1 MASQDK
7 SHGYLGVL
15 ISNRAWRAIIK
26 EKPHYRLQQL
36 AEANKRVNLKMYLF
50 SIKQVDL
57 KTQTIIGYYFD
68 TKDGLWKIDMFP
80 YPDVLYRRGGPPK
93 RYKHDYTTFLNQ
105 CEKRQTLY
113 LNPSTLGNWEIYN
126 YFGTVERLQPYL
138 METLLYKE
146 PEDLFRMLEKH
157 KTIYLKGVTGRK
169 GQQVVRVETLPD
181 YQYACKF
188 FDHIKNSVNLTTYE
202 TMDDMLPFIQSFYKG
217 KEFMVQEAID
227 LLEVKGRRL
236 DLRAELQRNRKGEI
250 EISGISARMSQKNS
264 PITIHSQAFPLNKLL
279 EMLDISLKRKS
290 EIKKEIDRFLIVVY
304 EDTEKKYG
312 KFAEIGIDF
321 ALTKNLQI
329 KFIECNSQS
338 AKVSLIK
345 AYGEKTLNRAL
356 SNILFYARYLLNEKL
371 EEKGLTEAAE
381 TIEEQQ
387 DTFPDIKGEDQTSG
401 KEKQTAEKKEESV
414 FENEE
419 EVSGKETDSTD
430 ETLASKKDSEPSL
443 PDSAIEP
450 AGLETAAS
458 SIIEPEKEK
467 IKEAEGSSAY
477 WDEGNA
483 FKEPEQEDIEEEFIQ
498 QTAPVE
504 EKQKIAEPSALTQ
517 GSQPQK
523 AEKSFNSEDQGKTFK
538 ETEKQKKPVAVKA
551 ANHSSE
557 TREAD
562 QLKQELQEELAEAE
576 EEPGL
581 IEWTQDT
588 YYKCWNS
595 FSRWC
600 RLVWYN
606 TEKKG

>member
-36 AEANKRVNLKMYLF
+36 AEANKKVNLKMYLF

-68 TKDGLWKIDMFP
+68 TKDDSWKIDMFP

-105 CEKRQTLY
+105 CEKRETLY
-113 LNPSTLGNWEIYN
+113 LNPSTLGNWEIYH

-146 PEDLFRMLEKH
+146 PEDLFQMLEKH

-188 FDHIKNSVNLTTYE
+188 FDHIKNNVNLTTYE
-202 TMDDMLPFIQSFYKG
+202 TMDDMLPFIQAFYKG

-236 DLRAELQRNRKGEI
+236 DLRAELQRNKKGEI

-264 PITIHSQAFPLNKLL
+264 PITIHSQAFPLDELL
-279 EMLDISLKRKS
+279 DLLDIPLKRKS
-290 EIKKEIDRFLIVVY
+290 EIKKEIERFLIVVY

-371 EEKGLTEAAE
+371 EDKGLAEATETTEEKPDILPDIRDEDE
-381 TIEEQQ
+381 TAGKEEQ
-387 DTFPDIKGEDQTSG
+387 P
-401 KEKQTAEKKEESV
+401 AEKKEEV
-414 FENEE
+414 IFEKEE
-419 EVSGKETDSTD
+419 EISEKETGSTD
-430 ETLASKKDSEPSL
+430 ETFASKEDSEPSL
-443 PDSAIEP
+443 PDPSIKP
-450 AGLETAAS
+450 AGLETAAA
-458 SIIEPEKEK
+458 SIKEPEKEEV
-467 IKEAEGSSAY
+467 KEAEGSSAY
-477 WDEGNA
+477 WEEGNA
-483 FKEPEQEDIEEEFIQ
+483 FKEPEKEDSEEGFIQ
-498 QTAPVE
+498 QTVPVD
-504 EKQKIAEPSALTQ
+504 EKQEIAEPALIQ
-517 GSQPQK
+517 GSQTLEAK
-523 AEKSFNSEDQGKTFK
+523 KSFNAEDQAKTFG

-551 ANHSSE
+551 AKQSSE